1 MSVCAHVCVFLP
13 LFKGEYGKSL
23 AKGMIT
29 LLVKNLRFQEK
40 SLWKSPDL
48 TPPPANQSE
57 PLASPGNL
65 SQARERRTNQN
76 STRNPSPE
84 GDQSDPETPIFQIFH
99 ARIPYISNV
108 TQSLGLLPIAAASV
122 SVSVGAP
129 APAW

>member
-1 MSVCAHVCVFLP
+1 MDSELVMSVCAHVCVFLP

-57 PLASPGNL
+57 PLASLGNGNESEL
-65 SQARERRTNQN
+65 NT
-76 STRNPSPE
+76 
-84 GDQSDPETPIFQIFH
+84 
-99 ARIPYISNV
+99 
-108 TQSLGLLPIAAASV
+108 
-122 SVSVGAP
+122 
-129 APAW
+129 